1 MIRRHFIEPLLL
13 CCVLLTGALAASCS
27 NAFLDYG
34 DGPDKVFGNLN
45 GVMLY
50 EGSAIPSTM
59 AAEALREA
67 HPRKTE
73 ADTLIISLF
82 SNVGLVEGYTEMERL
97 HMESIYSSIT
107 QYGYLAMKSHGEYH
121 FNPGLTMAGIASG
134 ASVTADIAVAGRE
147 PGTNLG
153 DLFTLYALSLDNA
166 FRYRYPGFTVYRDYI
181 SDGTPETFNS
191 YFGAG
196 MTFPGLEKGSC
207 VCFAIPVY
215 QELRNG
221 GFSLT
226 FSIPA
231 EYSDGI
237 DFGSNGLPREGAA
250 TKTISVS
257 ASVHVRNPSNL
268 DALPLTSNM
277 IYFD

>member
-1 MIRRHFIEPLLL
+1 MIRRHLEPLLL
-13 CCVLLTGALAASCS
+13 CCVLLAGALAASCS
-27 NAFLDYG
+27 NEFLETG
-34 DGPDKVFGNLN
+34 DTLDSYFGNLN

-67 HPRKTE
+67 HPRNTE
-73 ADTLIISLF
+73 ADTLIIGLF
-82 SNVGLVEGYTEMERL
+82 SNVGLVEGYTETERL
-97 HMESIYSSIT
+97 HMEAIYSSIT
-107 QYGYLAMKSHGEYH
+107 QYGRLAMNAHSEYH

-181 SDGTPETFNS
+181 SNGARETFDG
-191 YFGAG
+191 YFSAG
-196 MTFPGLEKGSC
+196 MTFPGLERGSC
-207 VCFAIPVY
+207 IYFAIPVY
-215 QELRNG
+215 QELSSG

-226 FSIPA
+226 FNIPV
-231 EYSDGI
+231 EYSDGV
-237 DFGSNGLPREGAA
+237 DFGSNGFPREGAA
-250 TKTISVS
+250 TKTVSVS
-257 ASVHVRNPSNL
+257 ASVQVRNPSNL
-268 DALPLTSNM
+268 DALPLNSNM
-277 IYFD
+277 IYLN